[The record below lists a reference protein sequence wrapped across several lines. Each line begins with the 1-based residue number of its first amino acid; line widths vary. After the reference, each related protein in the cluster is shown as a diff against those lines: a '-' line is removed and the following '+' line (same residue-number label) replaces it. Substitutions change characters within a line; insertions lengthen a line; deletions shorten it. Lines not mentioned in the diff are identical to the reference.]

1 MKPPRVKLNI
11 ENLVVDGVAHVDQA
25 TLREAIHQELS
36 RLIAEN
42 GVPAHLGQGFPLPN
56 HAVTAR
62 PGVGA
67 RAIGAQVAQAIYGGM
82 GGGPTGGRS

>member
-1 MKPPRVKLNI
+1 VDVKQPRISLNVDR
-11 ENLVVDGVAHVDQA
+11 LVVDGVPHVDQA

-42 GVPAHLGQGFPLPN
+42 GVPAHLGQGFPMPN

-67 RAIGAQVAQAIYGGM
+67 RAIGAQVAQAIYGGI
-82 GGGPTGGRS
+82 GGQAT